1 MKIPRSFLYFA
12 PVAVGAAFLGIV
24 HGAGA
29 ANSPATNE
37 VAHKTGSTNST
48 NVVSTNA
55 VDAELPIPLSVFDV
69 TAKPTKD
76 PFFPNSLRQPVPQ
89 ATNSAPIFSASSFTL
104 KGVSGSSKERLA
116 IVNNRTLAAGED
128 AEVVTSSGKVKIHC
142 VEVKETSVVLRLA
155 GQTEPM
161 EIALRKFLQ

>member
-1 MKIPRSFLYFA
+1 MKLNRSFLSFA
-12 PVAVGAAFLGIV
+12 PVALGV
-24 HGAGA
+24 TLLGLAHGTGA
-29 ANSPATNE
+29 ANSPATKE
-37 VAHKTGSTNST
+37 VARKAGSTNST

-55 VDAELPIPLSVFDV
+55 ADAELPIPLSVFDV

-89 ATNSAPIFSASSFTL
+89 ASNSAPVISASSFML
-104 KGVSGSSKERLA
+104 KGVSGSSRERLG
-116 IVNNRTLAAGED
+116 IINNRTVAAGED
-128 AEVVTSSGKVKIHC
+128 AEVVTASGKVKIHC
-142 VEVKETSVVLRLA
+142 IEVKETSVVLRIA